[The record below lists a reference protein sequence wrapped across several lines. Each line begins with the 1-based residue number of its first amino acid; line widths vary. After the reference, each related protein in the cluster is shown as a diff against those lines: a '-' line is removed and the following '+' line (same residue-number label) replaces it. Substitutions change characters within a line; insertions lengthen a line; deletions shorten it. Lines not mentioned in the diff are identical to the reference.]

1 MVSIIRAV
9 NLIEKL
15 SSNWHFYT
23 AGLSGLGWKI
33 VFMIISITMM
43 AQLQIWPH
51 KRYSDIGHSQRPELL
66 VSKSREPRPW
76 LSGPLRLSGE
86 GQQGN
91 RGSLGGIRRH
101 QHCSLHSPV
110 KLSENNQTW
119 ETLSCSV
126 VAGNLSV
133 RCILKIRNISLA
145 IFIPT
150 WKARITS
157 SAKD

>member
-15 SSNWHFYT
+15 SPNWHFYT

-33 VFMIISITMM
+33 VFMIISITVM

-66 VSKSREPRPW
+66 VFKSREPRSGLPW
-76 LSGPLRLSGE
+76 DPLVRGSL
-86 GQQGN
+86 
-91 RGSLGGIRRH
+91 GSLGGIRRH
-101 QHCSLHSPV
+101 QDCSPV

-133 RCILKIRNISLA
+133 RCILKIRNVSLA